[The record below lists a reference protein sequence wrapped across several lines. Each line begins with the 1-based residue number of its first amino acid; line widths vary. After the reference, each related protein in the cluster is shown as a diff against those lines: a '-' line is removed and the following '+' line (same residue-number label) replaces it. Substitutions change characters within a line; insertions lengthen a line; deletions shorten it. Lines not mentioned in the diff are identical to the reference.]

1 MGRNLFY
8 GAGYWNADIAAQKV
22 FQVTE
27 RMKLQFRFETFNT
40 FNHPSFET
48 PTAST
53 NGSNQITN
61 ARFGEACCQAVAPNT
76 TQNIIQTGE
85 SGRGVQVALKLS
97 F

>member
-1 MGRNLFY
+1 VDLG
-8 GAGYWNADIAAQKV
+8 IQKL

-27 RMKLQFRFETFNT
+27 RFRLQFRAEMFNA

-48 PTAST
+48 PTASSS
-53 NGSNQITN
+53 GSNTITST
-61 ARFGEACCQAVAPNT
+61 RFGEACCQAVAPSS

-85 SGRGVQVALKLS
+85 SGRVVQFALKLQ